1 MMKGFPLL
9 WVVLFAFLSCTKS
22 ETDDTVHEIL
32 IDSVSING
40 LIVNNSSTIFDI
52 DYAAQDIRIYFAKEV
67 DTLQFD
73 QSKIYFLGSS
83 NIAYG
88 HSFHKNKKVLYISPL
103 QILLPIAEYK
113 MTFDLGRNL
122 GGFNKTLFTFNFHTC
137 IDSTYKFPRIE
148 DDELLTLV
156 QRQTFKYFWDYAH
169 PVSGLARERLGSGDV
184 VTTGGSGFGMMAI
197 LVGIERNFI
206 TRSEGFERLNT
217 IVNFLNNP
225 ETDRFHGAFPH
236 WLNGSTGKVYPFS
249 TKDNGGDLV
258 ETALLMQGML
268 TVREFFKNGSDAERA
283 MCDTI
288 QKLWEEVDWAWYRKN
303 EENVLYWHWSPNYGW
318 EMNHQ
323 IRGWNEALIVY
334 VLAASSPTFPI
345 TKEVYDEGWARNGA
359 YPMVN
364 NNTFYGIQL
373 PLGENYGGPLFF
385 SHYSFLGLDPR
396 NLSDQY
402 ANYWNQNVA
411 HTQINRAYCM
421 ANPKKKVG
429 YSADCWGLTA
439 SDIPD
444 GYSASH
450 PMNDRGVIAP
460 TAAIASMP
468 YTPEES
474 LRALRFFYYV
484 LGDKIWGEYGF
495 KDAFSLT
502 SLWFANS
509 YIAIDQGPIVCM
521 IENHRSGLLWDLFM
535 GAPDVQEGL
544 NKLEFLF

>member
-1 MMKGFPLL
+1 MRVNPLL
-9 WVVLFAFLSCTKS
+9 LVLLLFFFSCKKN
-22 ETDDTVHEIL
+22 ETDGVVAEIL
-32 IDSVSING
+32 IDSVTVNG
-40 LIVNNSSTIFDI
+40 LGMVNGGTVHEI
-52 DYAAQDIRIYFAKEV
+52 DYNAQDIKIYFANEV
-67 DTLQFD
+67 DSSLFNPA
-73 QSKIYFLGSS
+73 KLYFTGPS
-83 NIAYG
+83 NTAFKY
-88 HSFHKNKKVLYISPL
+88 SFQKNKKVLCITPQQKLEPVS
-103 QILLPIAEYK
+103 IYK
-113 MTFDLGRNL
+113 IIFDEGENL
-122 GGFNKTLFTFNFHTC
+122 GGINKIFYIFKFHTR
-137 IDSTYKFPRIE
+137 IDSTYKFPQIE
-148 DDELLTLV
+148 DEELLTLV

-169 PVSGLARERLGSGDV
+169 PVSGLARERFGSGDV
-184 VTTGGSGFGMMAI
+184 VTSGGSGFGMMAI
-197 LVGIERNFI
+197 LVGISRNFI

-225 ETDRFHGAFPH
+225 ETDRFQGAFPH
-236 WLNGSTGKVYPFS
+236 WLNGSTGKVYPFT

-288 QKLWEEVDWAWYRKN
+288 QKLWEEVDWSWYRKN

-334 VLAASSPTFPI
+334 VLASSSPTYPI
-345 TKEVYDEGWARNGA
+345 TNEVYHEGWARNGA

-396 NLSDQY
+396 NLSDRY
-402 ANYWNQNVA
+402 ANYWNQNVV
-411 HTQINRAYCM
+411 HTLINRAYCI
-421 ANPKKKVG
+421 ANPKKNVG

-439 SDIPD
+439 SDIPG
-444 GYSASH
+444 GYSASQ

-474 LRALRFFYYV
+474 LRALRSFYYV

-495 KDAFSLT
+495 NDAFSLT

>member
-1 MMKGFPLL
+1 
-9 WVVLFAFLSCTKS
+9 
-22 ETDDTVHEIL
+22 
-32 IDSVSING
+32 
-40 LIVNNSSTIFDI
+40 
-52 DYAAQDIRIYFAKEV
+52 
-67 DTLQFD
+67 
-73 QSKIYFLGSS
+73 
-83 NIAYG
+83 
-88 HSFHKNKKVLYISPL
+88 
-103 QILLPIAEYK
+103 
-113 MTFDLGRNL
+113 
-122 GGFNKTLFTFNFHTC
+122 
-137 IDSTYKFPRIE
+137 
-148 DDELLTLV
+148 
-156 QRQTFKYFWDYAH
+156 
-169 PVSGLARERLGSGDV
+169 
-184 VTTGGSGFGMMAI
+184 MMAI

-236 WLNGSTGKVYPFS
+236 WLNGSTGKVYPFT

-468 YTPEES
+468 YTPADRKS
-474 LRALRFFYYV
+474 V
-484 LGDKIWGEYGF
+484 
-495 KDAFSLT
+495 
-502 SLWFANS
+502 
-509 YIAIDQGPIVCM
+509 V
-521 IENHRSGLLWDLFM
+521 
-535 GAPDVQEGL
+535 
-544 NKLEFLF
+544 